1 VEAAKRNLSTA
12 NDVDIEVESLVDG
25 ANFSV
30 KLTRAVF
37 EKLCAPLFVRCIDTV
52 KSVIRDAGA
61 TLELVTDVVLV
72 GGSTRVPALQ
82 SQVLLD
88 CSFISLSFVIRFIL
102 FTYTFLVG
110 PHFACERF
118 FV

>member
-1 VEAAKRNLSTA
+1 MCIYIQAVKASQRSQQRLRKAVEAAKRNLSTA

-30 KLTRAVF
+30 KLTRAAF

-72 GGSTRVPALQ
+72 
-82 SQVLLD
+82 
-88 CSFISLSFVIRFIL
+88 CIHMCI
-102 FTYTFLVG
+102 
-110 PHFACERF
+110 
-118 FV
+118 